1 MKRIILSIPLVLSV
15 FFLVSVTFPSVVHS
29 EFYEYTDERGVKH
42 FTDDPARIPETRS
55 RKVRVHREVTDG
67 LSEEEKAARM
77 KTEQEELE
85 AARMKQQADM
95 KQREERQK
103 ADEEQKQAELE
114 KKKKLEALK
123 TPVVLENNQ
132 ILVPVTLVNG
142 EKSVTAIMLLD
153 TGATVTNINSTLA
166 SQLEINGGKRGR
178 VRVANGSLVKTLQT
192 IIHSMSVGPK
202 TVKSP
207 LITVIEEKGPRRR
220 FDGLL
225 GQDFLKNFE
234 YTIDYKSRHILWKE

>member
-1 MKRIILSIPLVLSV
+1 MKRTIHSIPLVMCLV
-15 FFLVSVTFPSVVHS
+15 FLVSVISPSFVHS

-55 RKVRVHREVTDG
+55 RKVRVHRETTDG
-67 LSEEEKAARM
+67 LSDEEKAARL
-77 KTEQEELE
+77 KAEQEELE
-85 AARMKQQADM
+85 ASRLKQQEDM

-103 ADEEQKQAELE
+103 TEEEQKQAELE
-114 KKKKLEALK
+114 KQKKLQALK
-123 TPVVLENNQ
+123 TPVVLEGNQ

-153 TGATVTNINSTLA
+153 TGASVTNINNTLA

-178 VRVANGSLVKTLQT
+178 VRVANGSMAKTLQT

-207 LITVIEEKGPRRR
+207 LIMVIDAKGPKMR

-234 YTIDYKSRHILWKE
+234 YTIDYKSRHIIWKE